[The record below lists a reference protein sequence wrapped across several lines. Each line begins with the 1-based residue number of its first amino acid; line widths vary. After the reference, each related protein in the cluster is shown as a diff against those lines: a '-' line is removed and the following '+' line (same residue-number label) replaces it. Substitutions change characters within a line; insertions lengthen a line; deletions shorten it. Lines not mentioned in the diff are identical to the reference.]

1 MEMVKGLKFKG
12 KHAAAFGSYGWS
24 GEVPKQLTEELGK
37 CGFKVVNE
45 GHRSLWVPDM
55 NELKVCTEYGKSFM
69 QGIN

>member
-1 MEMVKGLKFKG
+1 KG

-24 GEVPKQLTEELGK
+24 GEVTKQLTEELSK
-37 CGFKVVNE
+37 CGFEVVNE

-55 NELKVCTEYGKSFM
+55 NEIKVCIEYGKSFM